1 MDLSDKIERLH
12 ELTGK
17 PMGQIVV
24 DLVRAHEDEIDPDLL
39 SVEGAQT
46 RIELDVPRALTSPT
60 GGQERETA

>member
-1 MDLSDKIERLH
+1 MDLSEKIERLH

-39 SVEGAQT
+39 SVEGTQT
-46 RIELDVPRALTSPT
+46 RIDLDVPRPLTSAA
-60 GGQERETA
+60 GGQERKTA